1 MRHLLI
7 ALILL
12 LSNSLSAQNFDA
24 GLVAGFTMSQISRD
38 SFGGFDKPGARIGA
52 YISYPI
58 PRKNMNF
65 EVGMQYLQKGSKG
78 SRETIEINGIYKYS
92 MDMHYLE
99 LPFTVNYAFKN
110 GLIIES
116 GFGPGI
122 LVSYTEEI
130 NGVENIGNTPNTFAL
145 DFICGIQ
152 YQFLN
157 NLKINVRYGNS
168 LLPIRKEDVETSL
181 EKNKDWYS
189 SMVTFTLMYKIS
201 R

>member
-1 MRHLLI
+1 MRKLLI

-12 LSNSLSAQNFDA
+12 LTNSLSAQNFDA
-24 GLVAGFTMSQISRD
+24 GFVGGFTMSQISGD
-38 SFGGFDKPGARIGA
+38 GLAGFDKAGARIGA

-58 PRKNMNF
+58 PRKKMNF
-65 EVGMQYLQKGSKG
+65 EVGMQYLLKG
-78 SRETIEINGIYKYS
+78 SREPSGKNGFSNYS

-99 LPFTVNYAFKN
+99 IPFTLNYAFKN

-122 LVSYTEEI
+122 LVSYKEKI
-130 NGVENIGNTPNTFAL
+130 NQLETYANTPNTFAL

-157 NLKINVRYGNS
+157 HLKFNLRYGNS
-168 LLPIRKEDVETSL
+168 LIAIRKEDVKNSL
-181 EKNKDWYS
+181 ENRDWYS
-189 SMVTFTLMYKIS
+189 SMVTFALMYQIS

>member
-1 MRHLLI
+1 MKKLLI

-12 LSNSLSAQNFDA
+12 LSKSLSAQNFDA
-24 GLVAGFTMSQISRD
+24 GLVAGFTMSQISGD
-38 SFGGFDKPGARIGA
+38 GLSGFDKPGARIGA

-58 PRKNMNF
+58 PRKKMNF
-65 EVGMQYLQKGSKG
+65 EVGMQYLQKGSREP
-78 SRETIEINGIYKYS
+78 SRKNGFSNYS
-92 MDMHYLE
+92 MDMYYLE
-99 LPFTVNYAFKN
+99 LPFTINYAFKN

>member
-1 MRHLLI
+1 MRKLLI

-12 LSNSLSAQNFDA
+12 LSNSLYAQNFDA
-24 GLVAGFTMSQISRD
+24 GLVAGFTMSQISGD
-38 SFGGFDKPGARIGA
+38 GLGGFDKPGIRIGA

-58 PRKNMNF
+58 PRKNTNF
-65 EVGMQYLQKGSKG
+65 EVGMQYLQKGS
-78 SRETIEINGIYKYS
+78 REPSKKNEVSNYS

-99 LPFTVNYAFKN
+99 LPFTVNYGFKN

>member
-1 MRHLLI
+1 MKKTLCILTFLI
-7 ALILL
+7 
-12 LSNSLSAQNFDA
+12 SLSSIAQNFDA
-24 GLVAGFTMSQISRD
+24 GFVGGLTMSQISGD
-38 SFGGFDKPGARIGA
+38 GLAGFDKPGARIGA

-58 PRKNMNF
+58 YRKPMNF
-65 EVGMQYLQKGSKG
+65 EVGMQYLQKGSRAPSG
-78 SRETIEINGIYKYS
+78 NNEFSTYS

-99 LPFTVNYAFKN
+99 IPFTLNYGFKN

-130 NGVENIGNTPNTFAL
+130 NGLESYANTPNTFAL
-145 DFICGIQ
+145 DFLCGIQ

-157 NLKINVRYGNS
+157 HLKFNLRYGNS
-168 LLPIRKEDVETSL
+168 LIAIRKEDVKNSL

-189 SMVTFTLMYKIS
+189 SMVSFALMYQIS

>member
-1 MRHLLI
+1 MRKLLI

-12 LSNSLSAQNFDA
+12 LTNSLSAQNFDA
-24 GLVAGFTMSQISRD
+24 GFVGGFTMSQISGD
-38 SFGGFDKPGARIGA
+38 GLAGFDKAGARIGA

-58 PRKNMNF
+58 PRKKMNF
-65 EVGMQYLQKGSKG
+65 EVGMQYLQKGS
-78 SRETIEINGIYKYS
+78 REPSGKNGFSNYS

-99 LPFTVNYAFKN
+99 IPFTLNYAFKN

-122 LVSYTEEI
+122 LVSYTEKI
-130 NGVENIGNTPNTFAL
+130 NQLETYSNTPNTFAL

-157 NLKINVRYGNS
+157 HLKFNLRYGNS
-168 LLPIRKEDVETSL
+168 LIAIRKEDVTNSL
-181 EKNKDWYS
+181 ENRDWYS
-189 SMVTFTLMYKIS
+189 SMVTFALMYQIS

>member
-1 MRHLLI
+1 MRKLLI
-7 ALILL
+7 ALILI

-24 GLVAGFTMSQISRD
+24 GLVAGFTMSQISGD
-38 SFGGFDKPGARIGA
+38 GLAGFDKPGIRIGA

-58 PRKNMNF
+58 TRKNMNF
-65 EVGMQYLQKGSKG
+65 EVGMQYLQKGSRDPSNK
-78 SRETIEINGIYKYS
+78 STISIYS

-99 LPFTVNYAFKN
+99 LPFTINYVFSN

-116 GFGPGI
+116 GLGSGI

-130 NGVENIGNTPNTFAL
+130 HGSEEIGTTPNTFAL
-145 DFICGIQ
+145 DFLCGLQ

-168 LLPIRKEDVETSL
+168 LIPITK
-181 EKNKDWYS
+181 KGWYS
-189 SMVTFTLMYKIS
+189 SMVSFALMYQIS

>member
-1 MRHLLI
+1 MRKLLI

-12 LSNSLSAQNFDA
+12 LTNSLSAQNFDA
-24 GLVAGFTMSQISRD
+24 GFVGGFTMSQISGD
-38 SFGGFDKPGARIGA
+38 GLAGFDKAGARIGA

-58 PRKNMNF
+58 PRKKMNF
-65 EVGMQYLQKGSKG
+65 EVGMQYLQKGS
-78 SRETIEINGIYKYS
+78 REPSGKNGFSNYS

-99 LPFTVNYAFKN
+99 IPFTLNYAFKN

-122 LVSYTEEI
+122 LVSYTEKI
-130 NGVENIGNTPNTFAL
+130 NQLETYANTPNTFAL

-157 NLKINVRYGNS
+157 HLKFNLRYGNS
-168 LLPIRKEDVETSL
+168 LIAIRKEDVKNSL
-181 EKNKDWYS
+181 ENRDWYS
-189 SMVTFTLMYKIS
+189 SMVTFALMYQIS

>member
-1 MRHLLI
+1 MRTLLI
-7 ALILL
+7 ALILI
-12 LSNSLSAQNFDA
+12 LSNSISAQNFDA
-24 GLVAGFTMSQISRD
+24 GFVGGLTMSQISGD
-38 SFGGFDKPGARIGA
+38 GLAGFDKPGIRIGA

-58 PRKNMNF
+58 TRKNMNF
-65 EVGMQYLQKGSKG
+65 EVGMQYLQKGS
-78 SRETIEINGIYKYS
+78 REPSSKSSISKFS

-99 LPFTVNYAFKN
+99 LPFTINYAFDN

-116 GFGPGI
+116 GLGSGI

-130 NGVENIGNTPNTFAL
+130 EGLEVRVNTPNTFAV
-145 DFICGIQ
+145 DFLCGVQ

-168 LLPIRKEDVETSL
+168 LIPIRKEDVANSL
-181 EKNKDWYS
+181 ENKDWYS
-189 SMVTFTLMYKIS
+189 SMVTFVLMYQIS